1 MLDLPP
7 CSVEQPLVNHTVAK
21 HILGQAVFQLITL
34 YVLVFHG
41 QEMLGVDDDTCHT

>member
-7 CSVEQPLVNHTVAK
+7 CSVEQPLVNSTVAK
-21 HILGQAVFQLITL
+21 HIMGQSAFQLATL

-41 QEMLGVDDDTCHT
+41 QELLGVDDVTCHT